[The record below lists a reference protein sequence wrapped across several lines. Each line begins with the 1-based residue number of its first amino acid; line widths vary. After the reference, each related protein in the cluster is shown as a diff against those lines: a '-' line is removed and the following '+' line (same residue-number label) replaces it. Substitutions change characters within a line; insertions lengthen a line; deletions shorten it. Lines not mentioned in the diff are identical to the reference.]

1 MAPILREGVYHDGR
15 IYAPTSLRRHHS
27 TISMSRSLL
36 QKLFSQADIKTTVQQ
51 LSRQLRLEVAIEDT
65 RGKIVFTTASK
76 NDEGWLS
83 QILSNV
89 NNKGNKPAP
98 IESSLSLRSQTIDV
112 NGKTL
117 GWLHSDNDGTV
128 LHQVVTCLARQQSE
142 KTSLARELLERY
154 QEIDLFYE
162 ISTQVTASLD
172 LNQLAQLVLR
182 EVENTLPSSGCAIWL
197 LDEDDRQ
204 LRLLSQLGMAL
215 PWSNPLALDQ
225 TILGAILAG
234 GQGEIVNNVACDR
247 RSTSMDRP
255 ISSLLCVPL
264 HVQSRIIGLMAVV
277 HNQGTIYDA
286 EHLKL
291 LTLFSVQTAI
301 AIDKA
306 LLYQQ
311 SRRTALNAQKQAQ
324 QLQDTLEELQ
334 QAQAHLVQS
343 EKMSSLGQMVAGIA
357 HEINNPVN
365 FINGNLDHARNY
377 TQDLLELIDLYAQ
390 CYPQAQPE
398 IEDLI
403 QEIDLGFIQTDL
415 PKLIR
420 SMKMGI
426 ERIQEIVRSLKNFSR
441 IDRDRPQLADLH
453 VGLDS
458 TLLIL
463 NHRIKAKGDR
473 PEVQINCDYQ
483 DLPEVECYAGQL
495 NQVFINTVANAI
507 DAMEEANIE
516 HPTLWLR
523 TKLQDNR
530 WVVVEIADN
539 GPGMS
544 EEVRSQIYDP
554 FFTTKALGKGTGLGL
569 AISRQIIVEKHYGRL
584 LCDSCPGGG
593 TLFSI
598 WIPLSPDLGEPPST
612 SHPEVE
618 SLPLT
623 NMHNLNPSESSSTRV
638 LDDCQKLM
646 ERLALEN
653 PNLQDMTAD
662 DIYEMFTSIPILLKL
677 YRVLINSPFIESSP
691 PS

>member
-1 MAPILREGVYHDGR
+1 
-15 IYAPTSLRRHHS
+15 
-27 TISMSRSLL
+27 MSRSLL
-36 QKLFSQADIKTTVQQ
+36 QKLFSQADIKTTVCELTQQ
-51 LSRQLRLEVAIEDT
+51 FRIEVAIEDT
-65 RGKIVFTTASK
+65 RGKIVFTNASK
-76 NDEGWLS
+76 NDEGWLA
-83 QILSNV
+83 QALLNV
-89 NNKGNKPAP
+89 KQQGGKTEA
-98 IESSLSLRSQTIDV
+98 IERSLSVISQSIQV

-117 GWLHSDNDGTV
+117 GWLHSDQDCPVFHHV
-128 LHQVVTCLARQQSE
+128 LTCLARQQSE

-182 EVENTLPSSGCAIWL
+182 EVENTLPSSAAAIWL

-204 LRLLSQLGMAL
+204 LRLLSQLGITL
-215 PWSNPLALDQ
+215 PWSNPLPLEQ
-225 TILGAILAG
+225 TILGAVLQG
-234 GQGEIVNNVACDR
+234 GQGEIVNDVDCDR
-247 RSTSMDRP
+247 RSMPMDRP

-277 HNQGTIYDA
+277 HDQGTVYDA

-324 QLQDTLEELQ
+324 QLQETLEELQ

-377 TQDLLELIDLYAQ
+377 TQDLLELINLYRQ

-403 QEIDLGFIQTDL
+403 QEIDLDFLEKDL

-426 ERIQEIVRSLKNFSR
+426 ERIQEIVLSLKNFSR

-453 VGLDS
+453 VSLDS

-473 PEVQINCDYQ
+473 PEVQINCNYQ

-530 WVVVEIADN
+530 WAIVEIADN

-584 LCDSCPGGG
+584 LCDSSPGGG

-598 WIPLSPDLGEPPST
+598 WIPLSPNLGDPPSS

-618 SLPLT
+618 SVSLT
-623 NMHNLNPSESSSTRV
+623 NTQSLNPSESSSTV
-638 LDDCQKLM
+638 VFDDCQKLM

-677 YRVLINSPFIESSP
+677 YRVLINSPFIDSP
-691 PS
+691 PPS